1 MAQQHRHPYVTLR
14 WVAGGWLTLSLF
26 LCTVSPAGFA
36 SLAKSLDFRFQSA
49 AFAILWL
56 ADLVLVTRFTIW
68 LTSLVLLVP
77 LAGLAPLAICWAFS
91 EAHQTDRPFLP
102 MLVAAPLLGAS
113 VLYYRYAWLWWLEH
127 PGHKDPEP
135 AA

>member
-1 MAQQHRHPYVTLR
+1 MAQQPRHPYVVLR
-14 WVAGGWLTLSLF
+14 WVAGALLVISLLTCSLSP
-26 LCTVSPAGFA
+26 VGFA
-36 SLAKSLDFRFQSA
+36 KLARSGDFRFLLVVA
-49 AFAILWL
+49 AAIWL
-56 ADLVLVTRFTIW
+56 ADLVIVTRFTIW

-77 LAGLAPLAICWAFS
+77 LAALAPLAMGWAFS

-102 MLVAAPLLGAS
+102 MLVAAPLIGAS

-127 PGHKDPEP
+127 PRHEDREP